1 MTAHDNRR
9 PSRRSPCLEARRP
22 VPAAPVPLS
31 RCSPLSPSRPLGRGQ
46 DHPHRDHDGR
56 DPDLRRHCFDSV
68 GPYERLVGKAHGE
81 VDPAHPLNAIIQ
93 DIALAPR
100 NARGMVEYSTDIHI
114 LKPVDLARG
123 NGVLFFNVVNRGN
136 KGGLS
141 SYNAGISGTTATINQ
156 AADAGD
162 GFMMRHGFSLVWFGW
177 QADVLAGDNRLT
189 TIART

>member
-1 MTAHDNRR
+1 M
-9 PSRRSPCLEARRP
+9 PRSPAPRARR
-22 VPAAPVPLS
+22 ACAPVALFA
-31 RCSPLSPSRPLGRGQ
+31 LSPSRPLGRGQ

-56 DPDLRRHCFDSV
+56 DPTFGGTLRRLV

-93 DIALAPR
+93 DIALVPR

-114 LKPVDLARG
+114 LKPVDLAR

-162 GFMMRHGFSLVWFGW
+162 GFMMRHGFSLVWFR
-177 QADVLAGDNRLT
+177 LAG
-189 TIART
+189 

>member
-1 MTAHDNRR
+1 
-9 PSRRSPCLEARRP
+9 
-22 VPAAPVPLS
+22 
-31 RCSPLSPSRPLGRGQ
+31 
-46 DHPHRDHDGR
+46 
-56 DPDLRRHCFDSV
+56 
-68 GPYERLVGKAHGE
+68 
-81 VDPAHPLNAIIQ
+81 
-93 DIALAPR
+93 
-100 NARGMVEYSTDIHI
+100 MVEYSTDIHI

-189 TIART
+189 MQVPVARTLTEVRSPGSCARRSW